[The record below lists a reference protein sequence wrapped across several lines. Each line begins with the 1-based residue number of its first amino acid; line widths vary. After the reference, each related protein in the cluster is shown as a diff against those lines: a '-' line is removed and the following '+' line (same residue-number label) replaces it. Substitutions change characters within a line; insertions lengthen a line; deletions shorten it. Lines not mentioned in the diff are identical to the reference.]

1 MKRTQRKEILFGA
14 EVEGDLY
21 RALKLKVWSQ
31 ISGDDTVGEYFGPLY
46 EPGTSPPK
54 RKYRKQFEKIERMP
68 EVRYW

>member
-1 MKRTQRKEILFGA
+1 MNETYTTQRDIIRSGSRRRPLSCTK
-14 EVEGDLY
+14 VE
-21 RALKLKVWSQ
+21 SM